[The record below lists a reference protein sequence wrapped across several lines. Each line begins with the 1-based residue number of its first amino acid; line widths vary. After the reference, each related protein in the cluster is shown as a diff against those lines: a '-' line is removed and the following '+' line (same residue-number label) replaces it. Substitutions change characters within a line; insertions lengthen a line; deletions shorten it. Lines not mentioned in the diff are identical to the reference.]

1 MTDNQPFLEKCRKLI
16 EEKLGWGNAAEWQNQ
31 DFENLGDQ
39 IFESTG
45 VVLSAST
52 LKRIWGKVPYNSKPN
67 LSTLDALARF
77 AGFAS
82 WRTFT
87 ASEIFPKPA
96 SITPTPSL
104 KKRRP
109 FKVVLFLLL
118 LAGASLFIGS
128 IFVHKPGSLLT
139 FEQLHF
145 SSKPVTLG
153 VPNTVIFEYDAT
165 HSNADSI
172 FIQQS
177 WDPKRR
183 FRVNKNQHTYTSTYY
198 MPGFYKAK
206 LILNDSV
213 VKEHEL
219 IIESGGWV
227 GAILREPAPLYVT
240 DRLQHVPGQTG
251 INQQDLNDLNLEQD
265 KKAPIFTL
273 SNVSRQFD
281 INSNNF
287 LLSLDLQ
294 NTYMGNNSPC
304 LHTNIVV
311 LGTDGYLLIP
321 LGKPGCAGEFN
332 MMLGE
337 KPIEGRINDLSAFGV
352 DFSKPVPL
360 QCEVRN
366 QRIHI
371 TVNGKAAW
379 TDRFKKDIGK
389 IVGVEVNF
397 FGAGFIRNFQ
407 LKAAG

>member
-1 MTDNQPFLEKCRKLI
+1 MTNKQPFLEKCRKLI
-16 EEKLGWGNAAEWQNQ
+16 EEKLGWGDAAEWQNQ
-31 DFENLGDQ
+31 DFENLGDR
-39 IFESTG
+39 IFEVTG

-52 LKRIWGKVPYNSKPN
+52 LKRIWGKVQYNSKPN

-77 AGFAS
+77 AGFDS

-87 ASEIFPKPA
+87 ASEISRQPA
-96 SITPTPSL
+96 PEMSAPPL

-109 FKVVLFLLL
+109 FKIALLVLA

-139 FEQLHF
+139 FGQLRF

-165 HSNADSI
+165 HSNADSV

-183 FRVNKNQHTYTSTYY
+183 FRVDKNRHTYTSTYY
-198 MPGFYKAK
+198 MPGVYKAK
-206 LILNDSV
+206 LILNDSI
-213 VKEHEL
+213 VKEHDL
-219 IIESGGWV
+219 IIESGGWM
-227 GAILREPAPLYVT
+227 GALRQEPAPLYVT
-240 DRLQHVPGQTG
+240 DRLQHIPGQTG
-251 INQQDLNDLNLEQD
+251 IGQQDLDNLNLEQD
-265 KKAPIFTL
+265 KAAPVLMLANVNRNFNIS
-273 SNVSRQFD
+273 SNH
-281 INSNNF
+281 F

-294 NTYMGNNSPC
+294 NTYKGNNAPC
-304 LHTNIVV
+304 LQTNILV

-321 LGKPGCAGEFN
+321 LGKPGCAGELN

-337 KPIEGRINDLSAFGV
+337 KPIEGRTNDLSAFGV
-352 DFSKPVPL
+352 DFAKPVPF

-366 QRIHI
+366 QHI
-371 TVNGKAAW
+371 QIMVNGKAAY
-379 TDRFKKDIGK
+379 TGRFEKDIGQ
-389 IVGVEVNF
+389 IVGIQVNF
-397 FGAGFIRNFQ
+397 SGIGFIRNFQ